1 MQHKKNLFLAL
12 VFPVQILL
20 VKLLALFPNTIEHYY
35 SNGVYLFISK
45 TLRYSLG
52 WIPFSVGDLCYLLL
66 LLFCCK
72 WLYKNRKNLV
82 HKPIQSLTYITA
94 FLSILYF
101 LFHLLWGLNYYRPPL
116 HKSLTLKHTY
126 TTEELFKV
134 TENFIHKANELHL
147 KVATNDTLNAVIPY
161 SKKQIF
167 EKTAVSYINL
177 QQQFPSLIYVPKS
190 IKHSLWSVPLTYAG
204 YSGYLNPFTNEAQ
217 VNYLIPKFYAPFVS
231 CHEAAHQIG
240 YAAENE
246 TNFIGFLACTASND
260 IFFNY
265 AGATFAVRYC
275 LNELHKRDKNKYDYL
290 LQKLNIGILK
300 DYQKSKDFWDSYQS
314 PIESFFKYSYDLF
327 LKSNSQQKGIKSYS
341 YVVALLVNYQLQEKQ
356 LY

>member
-1 MQHKKNLFLAL
+1 MRLKKNLFLAL
-12 VFPVQILL
+12 AFPVQILL
-20 VKLLALFPNTIEHYY
+20 IKLLAFFPNIIERYY

-45 TLRYSLG
+45 ALRYGFG

-72 WLYKNRKNLV
+72 WLYKNRTKLIRN
-82 HKPIQSLTYITA
+82 PIQSLMNITA
-94 FLSILYF
+94 FLSVLYF

-116 HKSLTLKHTY
+116 HKNLAIKHTY
-126 TTEELFKV
+126 TTDELFNV
-134 TENFIHKANELHL
+134 TENLISKANELHL
-147 KVATNDTLNAVIPY
+147 KIAANDTLNAIIPY
-161 SKKQIF
+161 SKKQVY
-167 EKTAVSYINL
+167 EKTSTSYANL
-177 QQQFPSLIYVPKS
+177 QLQFPSLVYPPKS
-190 IKHSLWSVPLTYAG
+190 IKQSLWSVPLTYAG

-246 TNFIGFLACTASND
+246 TNFIGYLACTASND
-260 IFFNY
+260 VFFNY

-275 LNELHKRDKNKYDYL
+275 LNELHKRDKNKYEYL

-300 DYQKSKDFWDSYQS
+300 DYQKSKDFWNSYQT
-314 PIESFFKYSYDLF
+314 PLELFFKYSYDLF
-327 LKSNSQQKGIKSYS
+327 LKSNNQQKGIKSYS
-341 YVVALLVNYQLQEKQ
+341 YVVALLVNYQLQQK
-356 LY
+356 